1 MRFVFDPS
9 INHFTDTDTG
19 KTYCEYNL
27 EEVVD
32 LLNGLAQENVQL
44 GSDIYQSKIIIRDL
58 KRQHQKL
65 KGRLDDLGVEYY

>member
-19 KTYCEYNL
+19 KIYCEYNL

-44 GSDIYQSKIIIRDL
+44 GSDIYQSKIIIGDL

>member
-19 KTYCEYNL
+19 KIYCEYNL

-44 GSDIYQSKIIIRDL
+44 GSDIYQSKIIIGDL
-58 KRQHQKL
+58 KRQNQKL